1 MQRGK
6 GSAFQQMKV
15 ILEDLAEKVMAD
27 GPECD
32 GAVRDRYNTT
42 ERARFLVR
50 QNQARIQHDALTLV
64 ALMGGYGPGN

>member
-1 MQRGK
+1 
-6 GSAFQQMKV
+6 
-15 ILEDLAEKVMAD
+15 MAD

>member
-15 ILEDLAEKVMAD
+15 TLEDLVEKVMAD

-32 GAVRDRYNTT
+32 GAARDRYNATA
-42 ERARFLVR
+42 RARFLAE
-50 QNQARIQHDALTLV
+50 QNEARIQYDAHLIWM
-64 ALMGGYGPGN
+64 AWYGPGN